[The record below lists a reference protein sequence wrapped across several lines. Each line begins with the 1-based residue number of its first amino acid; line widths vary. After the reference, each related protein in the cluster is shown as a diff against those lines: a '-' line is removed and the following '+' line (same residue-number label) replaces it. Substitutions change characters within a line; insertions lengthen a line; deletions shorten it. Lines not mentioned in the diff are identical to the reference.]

1 MTVRSL
7 LVLFAL
13 AVVSVACSRG
23 TRSPDAIES
32 LKEPTI
38 SSDYDA
44 AFWAGQAAVDSKT
57 WRRAVELC
65 RAEADQRH
73 PNCAVVLS
81 TAFIQGLEKATDRPF
96 PEYGVGSG
104 STGVPE
110 GLQDPPKSE
119 SDSEDRSSDK
129 PGDG

>member
-1 MTVRSL
+1 M
-7 LVLFAL
+7 
-13 AVVSVACSRG
+13 VSVACSRG

-32 LKEPTI
+32 LKEPTP
-38 SSDYDA
+38 SSLYDA
-44 AFWAGQAAVDSKT
+44 VFWADQAAVDSKT
-57 WRRAVELC
+57 WHQAVEIC
-65 RAEADQRH
+65 RKETAQRNQ
-73 PNCAVVLS
+73 NCAVVLS
-81 TAFIQGLEKATDRPF
+81 TAFIHGLEKATDRPF
-96 PEYGVGSG
+96 PEYGTGSG